1 MKSQQI
7 LPIKNRLDK
16 FQVLELEGI
25 KNKATTKSH
34 FDSSIFTKD
43 ELLLKY
49 HKALT
54 EAEKELETLQEHL
67 LEEIIDIQ
75 DDLNNKFRDLA
86 QDLQ

>member
-49 HKALT
+49 HKALI
-54 EAEKELETLQEHL
+54 ESESEIKDLKKEIEILE
-67 LEEIIDIQ
+67 DFNQ
-75 DDLNNKFRDLA
+75 D
-86 QDLQ
+86 

>member
-49 HKALT
+49 HKALE
-54 EAEKELETLQEHL
+54 EAEKQIIELSSDNDRLIEELQE
-67 LEEIIDIQ
+67 
-75 DDLNNKFRDLA
+75 R
-86 QDLQ
+86 